1 MLRPSM
7 KTLLISCLLLPG
19 GVPCAAAAAPAAA
32 AAAAAPSPV
41 EVAFTGS
48 LGYDNN
54 VYLVDQGTLGRV
66 DSVVSTE
73 GAKVGTPFGCGASA
87 SYAATGSRFWNA
99 SDEDNVKHQLAAGYK
114 HAFDALSVAAATEF
128 AQVQGE
134 GQGSVYG
141 TMPGTSSFTT
151 VAPRERRDQLQNKTD
166 LAVRYDTRLGFVRG
180 VGKLQYW
187 DMQTH
192 ALTGAENYR
201 DRYDLNGGAD
211 FGRAFAMGGPE
222 YYLGYR
228 RGYFYQD
235 TDGGTFS
242 SPPAPNASAT
252 NPYNRFLAG
261 VDGKITPSLKLAA
274 QLGWTVNE
282 YTSSYLGADKSLEG
296 LYQDV
301 TATWKAAANDELQLK
316 TTMARSVSSASAA
329 SVLASSYQLGWKHDF
344 SKQWSATLTGRLSK
358 NNYDGSS
365 TDRSDVLYTGIA
377 ALTWNSS
384 AMLAWTLSVTQDFAK
399 NTRTKVTETFSDEA
413 AFEHTLVSA
422 GVTWK
427 L

>member
-1 MLRPSM
+1 M
-7 KTLLISCLLLPG
+7 KTHLIACLLIPSL
-19 GVPCAAAAAPAAA
+19 VPCAYAAAPAAP
-32 AAAAAPSPV
+32 AAAPSPV

-54 VYLVDQGTLGRV
+54 VYLVDQGVLGRV
-66 DSVVSTE
+66 DSVVSTV
-73 GAKVGTPFGCGASA
+73 GAKVGTQFACGASA
-87 SYAATGSRFWNA
+87 SYAATGARFWNA
-99 SDEDNVKHQLAAGYK
+99 SDEDNVKHQLTAGYK
-114 HAFDALSVAAATEF
+114 HAFDALSVTGATEF
-128 AQVQGE
+128 AQVQGDD
-134 GQGSVYG
+134 QGNVYG
-141 TMPGTSSFTT
+141 VTNKSTFTT
-151 VAPRERRDQLQNKTD
+151 PAPRERRDQLQNKTD
-166 LAVRYDTRLGFVRG
+166 LAVRYDLGQNFVRG

-192 ALTGAENYR
+192 AVTGGENYR
-201 DRYDLNGGAD
+201 DRYDLNAGAD
-211 FGRAFAMGGPE
+211 FGRSFAKDGPE

-235 TDGGTFS
+235 TDGTTTTT
-242 SPPAPNASAT
+242 ASAT
-252 NPYNRFLAG
+252 NQYNRFLAG
-261 VDGKITPSLKLAA
+261 VDGKVTPSLKLAS

-282 YTSSYLGADKSLEG
+282 YTSSYGGADKSLEG

-316 TTMARSVSSASAA
+316 TAMARTVSSTSAA
-329 SVLASSYQLGWKHDF
+329 SVLASTYQLGWKHNF
-344 SKQWSATLTGRLSK
+344 SKQWTSTLTGRLSK
-358 NNYDGSS
+358 NNYDGT

-384 AMLAWTLSVTQDFAK
+384 ATLAWTLSVTQEFAK
-399 NTRTKVTETFSDEA
+399 NIRTNVTESFSDQA

>member
-1 MLRPSM
+1 M
-7 KTLLISCLLLPG
+7 KTHLIAYLLIPSL
-19 GVPCAAAAAPAAA
+19 VPCAYAAAPAAA
-32 AAAAAPSPV
+32 TAPSPV

-54 VYLVDQGTLGRV
+54 VYLVDQGALGRV
-66 DSVVSTE
+66 DSVVSTV
-73 GAKVGTPFGCGASA
+73 GAKIGTKFTNGASA

-114 HAFDALSVAAATEF
+114 RSFDAVSVAAATEF
-128 AQVQGE
+128 AQVQGND
-134 GQGSVYG
+134 QGNVYG
-141 TMPGTSSFTT
+141 VGYKSTFTT
-151 VAPRERRDQLQNKTD
+151 PAPRERRDQLQNKTD
-166 LAVRYDTRLGFVRG
+166 LAVRFDTGLGFVRG

-192 ALTGAENYR
+192 AVTGGENYR

-211 FGRAFAMGGPE
+211 FGRAFTQGGPE

-235 TDGGTFS
+235 TDGT
-242 SPPAPNASAT
+242 PTTTRNATSQ
-252 NPYNRFLAG
+252 YNRFLVG
-261 VDGKITPSLKLAA
+261 VDGKVTPSLKLAA
-274 QLGWTVNE
+274 QLGWNVNE
-282 YTSSYLGADKSLEG
+282 YTSSYDGADKSLEG

-316 TTMARSVSSASAA
+316 TTMARTVSSTSKASL
-329 SVLASSYQLGWKHDF
+329 LASSYQLGWKHDF
-344 SKQWSATLTGRLSK
+344 SKQWTSTLTGRLSK
-358 NNYDGSS
+358 TNYDGS

-384 AMLAWTLSVTQDFAK
+384 ANLAWTLSVTQEFAK
-399 NTRTKVTETFSDEA
+399 NILKEVTARDSDQA

>member
-1 MLRPSM
+1 MLHSSM
-7 KTLLISCLLLPG
+7 KTHLIACLLTPSL
-19 GVPCAAAAAPAAA
+19 VSCAYAAAPTAATA
-32 AAAAAPSPV
+32 HSPV
-41 EVAFTGS
+41 AVAFTGS

-66 DSVVSTE
+66 DSVVSTV
-73 GAKVGTPFGCGASA
+73 GAKVGTQFGCGASA
-87 SYAATGSRFWNA
+87 SYAATGARFWNA

-114 HAFDALSVAAATEF
+114 QSFDALSVTAATEF

-134 GQGSVYG
+134 DHGSVYG
-141 TMPGTSSFTT
+141 TMPGKSSFTT

-166 LAVRYDTRLGFVRG
+166 LAVRYDTGPGFVRG

-192 ALTGAENYR
+192 ALNGAENYR

-211 FGRAFAMGGPE
+211 FGRAFAKGGPD

-235 TDGGTFS
+235 SDGGAFS
-242 SPPAPNASAT
+242 SPSAPNASAT

-261 VDGKITPSLKLAA
+261 VDGKLTPSLKLAA
-274 QLGWTVNE
+274 QLGWTVNN
-282 YTSSYLGADKSLEG
+282 YTSSYGGADKSLEG

-301 TATWKAAANDELQLK
+301 TAIWKAAANDELQLK
-316 TTMARSVSSASAA
+316 TTMARTVSSTSAA
-329 SVLASSYQLGWKHDF
+329 SVLAATYQLGWKHDL
-344 SKQWSATLTGRLSK
+344 SKQWNSTLTGRVSK
-358 NNYDGSS
+358 NNYDGGS
-365 TDRSDVLYTGIA
+365 TDRNDAFYTGIA
-377 ALTWNSS
+377 ALSWNSS
-384 AMLAWTLSVTQDFAK
+384 ATLAWTLSVSQEFAK
-399 NTRTKVTETFSDEA
+399 NTCKDKTPTFSDQA
-413 AFEHTLVSA
+413 AFEHTQVSA
-422 GVTWK
+422 GVTWT

>member
-1 MLRPSM
+1 M
-7 KTLLISCLLLPG
+7 KTHLIACLLIPSLLPCAYAA
-19 GVPCAAAAAPAAA
+19 VPAVAKAPW
-32 AAAAAPSPV
+32 PV

-66 DSVVSTE
+66 DSVVSTV
-73 GAKVGTPFGCGASA
+73 GAKMGTQFGCGASA

-99 SDEDNVKHQLAAGYK
+99 SNEDNVKHQLAAGYK
-114 HAFDALSVAAATEF
+114 HSFDALSVNAATEF

-134 GQGSVYG
+134 NQGSVYG
-141 TMPGTSSFTT
+141 TIPGKSSFTT
-151 VAPRERRDQLQNKTD
+151 VGPRERRDQLQNKTD
-166 LAVRYDTRLGFVRG
+166 LAVRYDIGQNFVRG

-192 ALTGAENYR
+192 ASAGAENYR

-211 FGRAFAMGGPE
+211 FGRAFAKNGPD

-228 RGYFYQD
+228 RGYCYQD
-235 TDGGTFS
+235 TDAA
-242 SPPAPNASAT
+242 PATVNHAT
-252 NPYNRFLAG
+252 NQYTRFLAG
-261 VDGKITPSLKLAA
+261 VDGKVTPSLKLAA

-282 YTSSYLGADKSLEG
+282 YTSSYLSADKSLEG

-301 TATWKAAANDELQLK
+301 TATWKATANDELQFK
-316 TTMARSVSSASAA
+316 TSMARVVSSTGCA
-329 SVLASSYQLGWKHDF
+329 SVLASAYQLGWKHDF
-344 SKQWSATLTGRLSK
+344 SKQWTSTLTGRLSK

-365 TDRSDVLYTGIA
+365 TDRNDVLYTAIA
-377 ALTWNSS
+377 GLTWNSS
-384 AMLAWTLSVTQDFAK
+384 ATLAWTLSVSQEFAK
-399 NTRTKVTETFSDEA
+399 NACKDKSPTFSDQA
-413 AFEHTLVSA
+413 AFERTLVSA

>member
-1 MLRPSM
+1 M
-7 KTLLISCLLLPG
+7 KTHLIACLLIPG
-19 GVPCAAAAAPAAA
+19 LVPCAYAAAP

-66 DSVVSTE
+66 DSVVSTV
-73 GAKVGTPFGCGASA
+73 GAKVGTKFTNGASA
-87 SYAATGSRFWNA
+87 SYAATGARFWNA

-114 HAFDALSVAAATEF
+114 RSFDVLSVNAATEF

-134 GQGSVYG
+134 DQGSVYG
-141 TMPGTSSFTT
+141 TMPGKSSFTT

-166 LAVRYDTRLGFVRG
+166 LAVRYDLGQNFVRG

-211 FGRAFAMGGPE
+211 FGRAFVKGGPD
-222 YYLGYR
+222 YYIGYR
-228 RGYFYQD
+228 RGYFYHD

-242 SPPAPNASAT
+242 SPAAPKASAT
-252 NPYNRFLAG
+252 NQYNRFLAG
-261 VDGKITPSLKLAA
+261 VDGKVTPSLKLTA
-274 QLGWTVNE
+274 QLGWSVNE
-282 YTSSYLGADKSLEG
+282 YTSSYGGADKSLEG

-316 TTMARSVSSASAA
+316 TTMARTVSSTSAA
-329 SVLASSYQLGWKHDF
+329 SVLASTYQLGWKHDF
-344 SKQWSATLTGRLSK
+344 SKQWASTLTGRLSK
-358 NNYDGSS
+358 NDYDGT
-365 TDRSDVLYTGIA
+365 TDRNDVLYTAIA
-377 ALTWNSS
+377 GLTWNSS
-384 AMLAWTLSVTQDFAK
+384 AKLAWTLSVTQEFAK
-399 NTRTKVTETFSDEA
+399 NIRTNVTEAFGDQA

-422 GVTWK
+422 SFTWK